1 MAQNRIPHDVL
12 QRAIGPASEPSNAVN
27 QSGLLPQAAN
37 GLADTLTQVSR
48 GLGTLAPASQLQV
61 QAFIANTQAVTQN
74 TSVQDI
80 SGVLSTIGTL
90 ASSLTGGALSL
101 SPILSGLLH
110 LFSGGTSNAPPPL
123 VKFALP
129 PSVAFQA
136 ANVSGPQTAGV
147 DFSQSGTPRA
157 IGTAPPFASQQITI
171 QVQAMDSRSFMDHS
185 HDIARA
191 VREAMLNMHALND
204 VISDL

>member
-1 MAQNRIPHDVL
+1 L

-27 QSGLLPQAAN
+27 QSGLLPQASN

-48 GLGTLAPASQLQV
+48 GIGNLAPASQLQV
-61 QAFIANTQAVTQN
+61 QALIANTQAVTQN
-74 TSVQDI
+74 TSVQDT

-157 IGTAPPFASQQITI
+157 IGSAPPSASQQITI